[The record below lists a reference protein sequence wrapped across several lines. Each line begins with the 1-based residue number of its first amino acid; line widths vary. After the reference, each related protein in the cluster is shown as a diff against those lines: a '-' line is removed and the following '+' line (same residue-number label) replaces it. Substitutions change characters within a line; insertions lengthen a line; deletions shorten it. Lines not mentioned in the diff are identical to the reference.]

1 MIGAIIGDIVGSV
14 FEQKQIKTTKFKLL
28 NPGSRFTDD
37 TVLTVA
43 VADALLQ
50 DRDYAQ
56 SLRKWGQKYPAA
68 GYGENFEKWLFMED
82 PQPYNSWGNGAAM
95 RVSPA
100 GFAFKNLSEV
110 LEEAQASAAVTHNH
124 EEGIKGARAVAAA
137 IFMARSGN
145 SKSEIKNYIQLEYK
159 YDLGRSIAEIRP
171 GYSFDISSQ
180 GSVPEAITA
189 FLESTDF
196 ESALRLAISLGG
208 DSDTLAC
215 ISGSI
220 AQAYYGEIPEKLKTA
235 AREMLPEEMLR
246 VIDAFEKKFLRSTA

>member
-14 FEQKQIKTTKFKLL
+14 FEHKPIKTTKFKLL

-43 VADALLQ
+43 VADALLKE
-50 DRDYAQ
+50 RDYAT
-56 SLRKWGQKYPAA
+56 SLREWGQKYPAA
-68 GYGENFEKWLFMED
+68 GYGESFDKWLFSEVAE
-82 PQPYNSWGNGAAM
+82 PYNSWGNGAAM

-100 GFAFKNLSEV
+100 GFAFNHLSEA
-110 LEEAQASAAVTHNH
+110 LEEAQAQASVTHNH
-124 EEGIKGARAVAAA
+124 PEGIKGARAVAAA

-145 SKSEIKNYIQLEYK
+145 SKSEIRNYIELEYK
-159 YDLGRSIAEIRP
+159 YDLGRSIKEIRP
-171 GYSFDISSQ
+171 DYSFDISSQ
-180 GSVPEAITA
+180 GSVPEAIIA
-189 FLESTDF
+189 FLDSSDY
-196 ESALRLAISLGG
+196 ESALRLAVSLGG

-220 AQAYYGEIPEKLKTA
+220 AQAYYGEIPEKLKST

-246 VIDAFEKKFLRSTA
+246 VIDAFEKEFLRGR